1 MSQENDTMKCEDYK
15 VALTADPAFE
25 DESGHVDTCVA
36 CREYDAEILAL
47 NEQIASAMQI
57 SVPDLIMPEL
67 PEIDAQNVVSLSD
80 RRSLSKP
87 AWFAVAA
94 TVLLAA
100 VVGIRMTNVGVV
112 YGSLEDQVLAHM
124 DHELGALK
132 MTSTPVSDNRLARV
146 VPDNIATL
154 NHDAGLITYAQS
166 CMMNGSSVPHLVIQ
180 GEHGPITILLMPN
193 EKVSETKTI
202 DGVNIQGVIFQVGDG
217 SIAIIG
223 NREERLDAVK
233 KNVLD
238 SVMWST

>member
-15 VALTADPAFE
+15 AALTADPAFE
-25 DESGHVDTCVA
+25 DESGHVETCVA
-36 CREYDAEILAL
+36 CREYDAEMLAL
-47 NEQIASAMQI
+47 NEQIAAAMQI
-57 SVPDLIMPEL
+57 SVPDLTMPEL
-67 PEIDAQNVVSLSD
+67 PEIDTENVVSLSD

-100 VVGIRMTNVGVV
+100 VVGIQMTNSGVN

-124 DHELGALK
+124 DGELGSLQV
-132 MTSTPVSDNRLARV
+132 TSTPVSDSRLALV
-146 VPDNIATL
+146 VPDNVATM
-154 NHDAGLITYAQS
+154 NHDAGLITYARS
-166 CMMNGSSVPHLVIQ
+166 CSINGNSVPHLVIQ

-202 DGVNIQGVIFQVGDG
+202 DGVNIQGVILQVGDG

-223 NREERLDAVK
+223 NREEQLDTVK